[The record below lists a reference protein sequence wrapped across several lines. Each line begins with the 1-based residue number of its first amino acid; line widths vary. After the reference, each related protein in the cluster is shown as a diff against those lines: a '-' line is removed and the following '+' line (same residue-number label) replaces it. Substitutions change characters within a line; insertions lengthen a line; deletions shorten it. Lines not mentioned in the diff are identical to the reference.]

1 MKPARLLTTNPSR
14 PILFKP
20 PTLGSNVNW
29 VYGRFRPPGVRFPLA
44 CLATSSTHDTH
55 LTASPTKIAEV
66 GSSGVFPDSPYQGKS
81 QRWEENVEKGIY
93 NCRFLTLL
101 AVLGSLIG
109 SFLCFLKGCTYVASS
124 FQDYFLNHGRGILM
138 LVEAIGNL
146 ILWEQSYVYLLG
158 TVMLVFGMGL
168 YELFISN
175 LDLAQS
181 TSEKTTTHQ
190 SNLFGLFVLKE
201 RPKWLE
207 IKSVNALKTK
217 LGHVIVMLLLIG
229 LFEKSKKAAILTA
242 TDLVCFSGCVLLS
255 SCSLYLLSKLQ

>member
-109 SFLCFLKGCTYVASS
+109 SFL
-124 FQDYFLNHGRGILM
+124 
-138 LVEAIGNL
+138 
-146 ILWEQSYVYLLG
+146 YVYLLG

-190 SNLFGLFVLKE
+190 SNLFGLFVLKRMILSCSTDNDSLLRETFQE

-242 TDLVCFSGCVLLS
+242 TDLVCFSGCVL
-255 SCSLYLLSKLQ
+255 

>member
-1 MKPARLLTTNPSR
+1 MKLPTTLLTTNPST
-14 PILFKP
+14 PILFNP
-20 PTLGSNVNW
+20 PTVGSNVNW
-29 VYGRFRPPGVRFPLA
+29 VYGRFRPPGVRFPVA

-55 LTASPTKIAEV
+55 LAADPTNIAHV
-66 GSSGVFPDSPYQGKS
+66 GSSGMFHHSPYPGKS
-81 QRWEENVEKGIY
+81 QRLEENLEKVIY

-101 AVLGSLIG
+101 AVSGSLIG
-109 SFLCFLKGCTYVASS
+109 SFLCFIKGCAYVASS

-138 LVEAIGNL
+138 LVEAIDL
-146 ILWEQSYVYLLG
+146 YLLG

-175 LDLAQS
+175 LDLEES
-181 TSEKTTTHQ
+181 MSEKTTTHR

-242 TDLVCFSGCVLLS
+242 TDLLCFSGCVLLS
-255 SCSLYLLSKLQ
+255 SCSLYMLSKLQ